1 MHKYDNQLEDFF
13 GMGSGGGGRSDDR
26 ESIKEV
32 LARKLPLKSRL
43 RLLPKVLSRTERYL
57 VLWCT
62 LLFVG
67 ALASVPFTTYWH
79 YTESVPSSGGRLVEG
94 ILGEPRLVNPL
105 LSQTND
111 ADRDLASLVFSG
123 LYRINGDG
131 KLVPDLAKTMPEI
144 TSDGLSYS
152 VTIRDDARWHDG
164 VPVTADDIVFTVQA
178 AQNPDYG
185 AVSTVRGN
193 WQGVTA
199 ERVSDRVVIFKLKAK
214 YAQFPNNL
222 TLGII
227 PQHLWADIKPINFSL
242 SELNIKPVGSG
253 PYRFKSLTKNDT
265 GRVHSYR
272 LQAWTQY
279 YGGRPYI
286 DELEFRFFGSEDELI
301 EAFNTNKIDN
311 IGYLS
316 GSNVSRLKFRNRINL
331 EQLKMPRYFALF
343 FNQNQSKAL
352 SDKNVRLAL
361 NYATDRIQII
371 NQNLDGNAFLI
382 NSPMMGGI
390 LDINPAVRTY
400 DYDLDQAKS
409 VLKAGGWTAND
420 AGIPAKNKDTAL
432 ELKITTSTWPE
443 LTAVAQ
449 QVKEQW
455 EKLGAKVTVEAVPIS
470 QLQTIIK
477 ERNYQI
483 LLFGEIMSLDPDPY
497 TLWHSSQRQE
507 PGLNL
512 ALYKNDTADK
522 LLEEARQTLN
532 PLERMQKYDEFQKV
546 LIEDIPAVFL
556 YSPHYLYGLDERVH
570 GFNTTLISM
579 PADRFANIATWYLNT
594 SRRFK

>member
-13 GMGSGGGGRSDDR
+13 GIGSGGSRPDDR
-26 ESIKEV
+26 ESIKEM

-43 RLLPKVLSRTERYL
+43 RLLPKVLSRTERYI
-57 VLWCT
+57 VLGCV
-62 LLFVG
+62 LIFVG
-67 ALASVPFTTYWH
+67 SLVAVPFTTYWH
-79 YTESVPSSGGRLVEG
+79 YTESVPAPGGRLVEG

-111 ADRDLASLVFSG
+111 ADRDIASLVFSG
-123 LYRINGDG
+123 LYRINGEG
-131 KLVPDLAKTMPEI
+131 KLIPDLAKTMPEV

-152 VTIRDDARWHDG
+152 VTIRDEARWHDG
-164 VPVTADDIVFTVQA
+164 VPVTADDIIFTVQA

-185 AVSTVRGN
+185 AVSTIRGN
-193 WQGVTA
+193 WQGVTV
-199 ERVSDRVVIFKLKAK
+199 ERASDRVVIFRLKAK

-253 PYRFKSLTKNDT
+253 PYRFKSLVKNDT
-265 GRVHSYR
+265 GRIRSYR
-272 LQAWTQY
+272 LQAWQQY
-279 YGGRPYI
+279 YASRPYI

-301 EAFNTNKIDN
+301 EAFNANDIDN

-361 NYATDRIQII
+361 NYATDRVQII
-371 NQNLDGNAFLI
+371 NRNLDGNAFLI

-390 LDINPAVRTY
+390 LDINPSVRTY
-400 DYDLDQAKS
+400 DYDLDQAKA
-409 VLKAGGWTAND
+409 VLKAGGWNPND
-420 AGIPAKNKDTAL
+420 AGVLTKGKDTAL

-455 EKLGAKVTVEAVPIS
+455 EQLGAKVTVEAVPIS

-477 ERNYQI
+477 ERNYQV
-483 LLFGEIMSLDPDPY
+483 LLFGEIMSIDPDPY

-570 GFNTTLISM
+570 SFNTTLISM
-579 PADRFANIATWYLNT
+579 PADRFTNIATWYLNT